1 MKTISTG
8 TMMRFNDAALIEA
21 ARPKR
26 AVATWLPVPA
36 TRPATTRSATTNKA
50 AANKARTPTKS
61 LWIPLPK
68 ESFSQKLVA
77 GVLVVAAVAAIGY
90 GFSSLLDL
98 VQKWASFNAWVGQI
112 L

>member
-36 TRPATTRSATTNKA
+36 TRPATTNKA

-77 GVLVVAAVAAIGY
+77 GLLVVAAVAAIGY
-90 GFSSLLDL
+90 GFTSLLDL
-98 VQKWASFNAWVGQI
+98 VQNWASFNAWVGQI